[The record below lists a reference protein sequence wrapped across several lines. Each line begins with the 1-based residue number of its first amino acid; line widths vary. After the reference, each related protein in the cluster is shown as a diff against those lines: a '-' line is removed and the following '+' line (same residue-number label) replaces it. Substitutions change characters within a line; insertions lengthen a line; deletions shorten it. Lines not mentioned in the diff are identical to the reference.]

1 MDIVGQVNKWKQEME
16 IHLHEELLPFWLD
29 RVWDSQWGGYLTQWD
44 ADGKDSGVD
53 EKSLLAHMRTIYSLS
68 LACSLHHD
76 LDGRCAKLA
85 KKGVYFAIEHYW
97 DPVHEGFFWLFN
109 RKNEVV
115 IDKKIVYGHS
125 FAMYALSTYA
135 KTFGDP
141 LALEYAEKC
150 FDLLQIYAAETS
162 YGGYWEMFERD
173 WTLSPG
179 GSGGGDRKTLDVHM
193 HLMEAYT
200 ALYNASGK
208 AIHRRKLEEIID
220 LINTKILHP
229 VHKTGIPQ
237 FNCDWSVAPQIKF
250 DIIWGWDRFADDSG
264 AKPNALDNT
273 SYGHNVEFFWLLSD
287 ALRVLGKSIQPY
299 ESMFVKILDHA
310 VSYGVDREYGGVYV
324 EGSLDGSAVYDD
336 CKEFWQQVEFL
347 IGMLDAYLTFG
358 DEKFLEAYG
367 NVHAFVFD
375 RMIRHDLGEWLALLK
390 RDGTPIWTHMSHSW
404 KVNYH
409 TIRAATLSLQRMD
422 QILLRL
428 Q

>member
-1 MDIVGQVNKWKQEME
+1 MDIVTTMQSWRTEME
-16 IHLHEELLPFWLD
+16 GHLRSELLPFWLD
-29 RVWDSQWGGYLTQWD
+29 RLWDDQWGGFLTQWD
-44 ADGKDSGVD
+44 AEGNDSQVD

-68 LACSLHHD
+68 IAAAHGHD
-76 LDGRCAKLA
+76 IDGRCAALA
-85 KKGVYFAIEHYW
+85 EKGVAFAIEHYW
-97 DPVHEGFFWLFN
+97 DPVHQGFYWLFD
-109 RKNEVV
+109 RKNRVV

-125 FAMYALSTYA
+125 FAIYALATYSD
-135 KTFGDP
+135 TFSDP
-141 LALEYAEKC
+141 IALDYAEAC

-173 WTLSPG
+173 WRLCAG

-200 ALYNASGK
+200 ALYKASGK
-208 AIHRRKLEEIID
+208 DIHRRKLEEIID
-220 LINTKILHP
+220 LINEKILHP

-237 FNCDWSVAPQIKF
+237 FHCDWSVAPQIKF
-250 DIIWGWDRFADDSG
+250 DIIWGWDRFSDDSG

-287 ALRVLGKSIQPY
+287 ALRVLGKSTVPY
-299 ESMFVKILDHA
+299 ETMFAKVLEHA

-336 CKEFWQQVEFL
+336 CKEFWQQAEFL
-347 IGMLDAYLTFG
+347 IGMLDAYLAFG
-358 DEKFLEAYG
+358 DDRYLEAYG
-367 NVHAFVFD
+367 NVHRFVFD
-375 RMIRHDLGEWLALLK
+375 KMIHHGLGEWLALLQ

-409 TIRAATLSLQRMD
+409 TIRAATLSLDRMD
-422 QILLRL
+422 AILLRL

>member
-16 IHLHEELLPFWLD
+16 THLHEELLPFWLD

-208 AIHRRKLEEIID
+208 AASGSQD
-220 LINTKILHP
+220 
-229 VHKTGIPQ
+229 G
-237 FNCDWSVAPQIKF
+237 
-250 DIIWGWDRFADDSG
+250 DS
-264 AKPNALDNT
+264 T
-273 SYGHNVEFFWLLSD
+273 IQ
-287 ALRVLGKSIQPY
+287 LRLV
-299 ESMFVKILDHA
+299 
-310 VSYGVDREYGGVYV
+310 
-324 EGSLDGSAVYDD
+324 GSS
-336 CKEFWQQVEFL
+336 
-347 IGMLDAYLTFG
+347 T
-358 DEKFLEAYG
+358 
-367 NVHAFVFD
+367 
-375 RMIRHDLGEWLALLK
+375 
-390 RDGTPIWTHMSHSW
+390 
-404 KVNYH
+404 
-409 TIRAATLSLQRMD
+409 D
-422 QILLRL
+422 QI
-428 Q
+428 